1 MFILAPRARHRDL
14 ALLCRRLSTS
24 LEAGID
30 IRRVFAREATS
41 HLPRAMRRHLEHI
54 SQSISGGQ
62 SLSEALEGTGDYFP
76 PLFRALVRVGEQ
88 TGHLDSVFGQL
99 AESYEYQ
106 EQLRREFMA
115 SIAWPMIELSLA
127 LVTVGLIIWITGFFA
142 DKKDLTGQP
151 IDLLGWGLKGT
162 DGLIKYF
169 AILGCIFVAVTAL
182 VQSIRRGV
190 VWGRPLQR
198 LALYIPKLGGAL
210 QTFALARMAWSMHI
224 TLGAGMDLLKA
235 LPLCLRSM
243 QNATYTDH
251 IASVTESVRRG
262 ETVTEALSATRVFP
276 ASFLDVIDVG
286 ERSGRLPESMV
297 TVSRQYQDE
306 ARRALALITRIAGM
320 GVWLMVAGLIAMLIF
335 RIFGF
340 YMSQINAV
348 L

>member
-24 LEAGID
+24 LEAGVD

-54 SQSISGGQ
+54 SHSISGGQ
-62 SLSEALEGTGDYFP
+62 SLSESLEGTGDYFP
-76 PLFRALVRVGEQ
+76 PLFRAMVRVGEQ

-99 AESYEYQ
+99 AESYEHQ

-115 SIAWPMIELSLA
+115 SIAWPMIELTLA
-127 LVTVGLIIWITGFFA
+127 LATVGLIIWITGFFA
-142 DKKDLTGQP
+142 DKKDLNGKE

-162 DGLIKYF
+162 DGLLKYF
-169 AILGCIFVAVTAL
+169 AFLAL
-182 VQSIRRGV
+182 VVVALSALSQAIRRGLF
-190 VWGRPLQR
+190 WGRPLQR
-198 LALYIPKLGGAL
+198 AVLYVPKLGGAL
-210 QTFALARMAWSMHI
+210 RTLALARMAWSMHL

-251 IASVTESVRRG
+251 VPSVIDSVRRG
-262 ETVTEALSATRVFP
+262 ESVAEALGATGVFP
-276 ASFLDVIDVG
+276 ASFIDVIDVG

-320 GVWLMVAGLIAMLIF
+320 GVWLMVAGLITMLIF

-340 YMSQINAV
+340 YMNQIKAV